1 MTTPPSSTLATPWV
15 APLTEAQ
22 LPEAARIFRTA
33 FGSWLGAPDPENF
46 FSDRDYVRGR
56 WQSPHVVALGA
67 SVDGRLVGSN
77 FITRWGS
84 VAFFGPLTVEPTLQD
99 RGIARALL
107 TATVAQLET
116 WGTRCAGLFTFAESP
131 KHVSLYQK
139 FSFMPRFLTVV
150 GAASVPSAFPA
161 ACTTYGALPAQDR
174 AAALKALR
182 SITESLYAGLDLSS
196 EIETVTQLSLGDTVL
211 VEDEAG
217 MAGFAICHHG
227 PASEAGHDTCLVKF
241 GAVRNDAHAAR
252 NFERLLDACFACAAR
267 AGAGTLMAG
276 VSTARREAH
285 AALLARGF
293 RPVVHG
299 IAMHRPDDPG
309 YSRTG
314 LFVLDDWR

>member
-1 MTTPPSSTLATPWV
+1 MQEISPGTTD
-15 APLTEAQ
+15 APVIAALTEAQ
-22 LPEAARIFRTA
+22 LPDATRIFRTA
-33 FGSWLGAPDPENF
+33 FGTWLGAPDPENF
-46 FSDRDYVRGR
+46 FADRDYVRGR
-56 WQSPHVVALGA
+56 WQSPHVAALGA
-67 SVDGRLVGSN
+67 SIDGRLVGSN
-77 FITRWGS
+77 FVTRWGS
-84 VAFFGPLTVEPTLQD
+84 VGFFGPLTVDPQVQE
-99 RGIARALL
+99 RGIAKALL
-107 TATVAQLET
+107 EVTLTQFEA

-131 KHVSLYQK
+131 KHVALYQK
-139 FSFMPRFLTVV
+139 FGFMPRFLTVV
-150 GAASVPSAFPA
+150 GAANVPSALPA
-161 ACTTYGALPAQDR
+161 ACTTYDALPAQDR
-174 AAALKALR
+174 ADALDALR
-182 SITESLYAGLDLSS
+182 SITESLYPGLDLSR

-276 VSTARREAH
+276 VNTARREAH

-309 YSRTG
+309 YSRPG